1 MPCPERGWDPDEPVR
16 VCKTCYDRKSTANQ
30 VKLSAQSPR
39 REPQEAVQ
47 ARRYVIFSFGGQTQK
62 TNYDAMFA
70 VLSSI
75 LCIIFRYGEKVV
87 GTLNSLASAMLEY
100 PINAIKE
107 TARPSYW
114 VPDDEITSC
123 FVCDTLFENATNPT
137 PSPSLTTSLRGEEG
151 GRSATSPINHT
162 TTQNSATNSSV
173 QLAKLHHCRKCGQ
186 GVCDDCSR
194 TKKPVPDRG
203 WDQPVR
209 VCDKCCADDLRT
221 S

>member
-1 MPCPERGWDPDEPVR
+1 
-16 VCKTCYDRKSTANQ
+16 VCKTCFDRKSNSNQ
-30 VKLSAQSPR
+30 VKLSAQAPR

-47 ARRYVIFSFGGQTQK
+47 AR
-62 TNYDAMFA
+62 
-70 VLSSI
+70 
-75 LCIIFRYGEKVV
+75 RYGEKVV

-123 FVCDTLFENATNPT
+123 FVCDTLFENAINNDL
-137 PSPSLTTSLRGEEG
+137 SPSLTSSLRGEEG
-151 GRSATSPINHT
+151 GRSGTSPINQ
-162 TTQNSATNSSV
+162 TTQNSATNNSV

-194 TKKPVPDRG
+194 TKKPVPTRG

-209 VCDKCCADDLRT
+209 VCDKCCAEDLRT

>member
-1 MPCPERGWDPDEPVR
+1 M
-16 VCKTCYDRKSTANQ
+16 
-30 VKLSAQSPR
+30 
-39 REPQEAVQ
+39 
-47 ARRYVIFSFGGQTQK
+47 IF
-62 TNYDAMFA
+62 
-70 VLSSI
+70 LI
-75 LCIIFRYGEKVV
+75 CRYGEKVV

-114 VPDDEITSC
+114 VPDDEIMSC
-123 FVCDTLFENATNPT
+123 FVCDTLFENANNIT
-137 PSPSLTTSLRGEEG
+137 PSPSLTSSLRGEEG
-151 GRSATSPINHT
+151 GRSQTTNL
-162 TTQNSATNSSV
+162 TTQNQTMNSSIQ

-194 TKKPVPDRG
+194 TKKPVPSRG

-209 VCDKCCADDLRT
+209 VCDKCCAEDLRT

>member
-1 MPCPERGWDPDEPVR
+1 MP
-16 VCKTCYDRKSTANQ
+16 NIQ
-30 VKLSAQSPR
+30 
-39 REPQEAVQ
+39 
-47 ARRYVIFSFGGQTQK
+47 YV
-62 TNYDAMFA
+62 
-70 VLSSI
+70 
-75 LCIIFRYGEKVV
+75 IFRYGEKVV

-100 PINAIKE
+100 PISAIKE

-123 FVCDTLFENATNPT
+123 VVCDILFENAG
-137 PSPSLTTSLRGEEG
+137 PSPSLTSSQTNNS
-151 GRSATSPINHT
+151 
-162 TTQNSATNSSV
+162 TTQNQTISSSTQ

-194 TKKPVPDRG
+194 TKKPVPSRG

-209 VCDKCCADDLRT
+209 VCDKCCAEDMRT

>member
-1 MPCPERGWDPDEPVR
+1 MP
-16 VCKTCYDRKSTANQ
+16 NIQ
-30 VKLSAQSPR
+30 
-39 REPQEAVQ
+39 
-47 ARRYVIFSFGGQTQK
+47 YV
-62 TNYDAMFA
+62 
-70 VLSSI
+70 
-75 LCIIFRYGEKVV
+75 IFRYGEKVV

-100 PINAIKE
+100 PISAIKE

-123 FVCDTLFENATNPT
+123 CVCDILFENVG
-137 PSPSLTTSLRGEEG
+137 PSPSLTSSQTNNPTIQNQTIS
-151 GRSATSPINHT
+151 SS
-162 TTQNSATNSSV
+162 TQ

-194 TKKPVPDRG
+194 TKKPVPSRG

-209 VCDKCCADDLRT
+209 VCDKCCAEDIRT